1 MVAGRLGAR
10 GTLACASP
18 RGAARYCQR
27 LIMVERVESGNGS
40 GPGATLYVIPG
51 SHACRTGMLLLAH
64 KHVAHRIVRLP
75 TGPHPLLVRLAGF
88 PGSSSPIRNL
98 DGATH
103 PMLSTMDRLGT
114 VPALRYG
121 ERRVQTNMAIARFL
135 EQVRPEP
142 PLFPES
148 PERRGAVEEAER
160 WGDEVLQGPRGG
172 SCSRPPSG
180 AWTNSTAAAAAAASG
195 RCCPAARRS
204 AGTPARSPD
213 GSRSGRAPHTTPS
226 CSRGC
231 RRCSTGST
239 RGSRRTCSTARPS
252 NAADLMI
259 APSLALIAYRCD
271 LRPEIDARPAGSLLE
286 RVLPE
291 PRMT

>member
-1 MVAGRLGAR
+1 
-10 GTLACASP
+10 
-18 RGAARYCQR
+18 
-27 LIMVERVESGNGS
+27 MVERVESGNGS

-160 WGDEVLQGPRGG
+160 WGDEVLQMAARRIVFAAALRGLDELHGRGG
-172 SCSRPPSG
+172 SGRLG
-180 AWTNSTAAAAAAASG
+180 ALL
-195 RCCPAARRS
+195 
-204 AGTPARSPD
+204 
-213 GSRSGRAPHTTPS
+213 SRSETIRRHTSQIAGRLTFRASPAHDAELL
-226 CSRGC
+226 
-231 RRCSTGST
+231 
-239 RGSRRTCSTARPS
+239 ARLPAMLDRIDAWIAADVLDGETL